1 MAADQIYDIRELPED
16 PRIRSGHKY
25 RNYLS
30 YVAQSAIWIGNV
42 YVGLRLLAILLSPQT
57 WQVWVM
63 FLVEAVFIRECR
75 NPQGVR
81 KMQNSNQFQ
90 TSREKINT

>member
-16 PRIRSGHKY
+16 PQIRSGRRY
-25 RNYLS
+25 RSYLS
-30 YVAQSAIWIGNV
+30 YVAQSAIWIGNI
-42 YVGLRLLAILLSPQT
+42 YVALRLLAILLSPQT

-75 NPQGVR
+75 HRG
-81 KMQNSNQFQ
+81 KA
-90 TSREKINT
+90 